1 MSPVNQAASFSVIL
15 PLLSFSRKNFDVFIS
30 EARLAQLQEGFCDR
44 DLSKIF
50 PFEHRTWLS
59 NGTKLF

>member
-44 DLSKIF
+44 DLSNRHENF
-50 PFEHRTWLS
+50 PI
-59 NGTKLF
+59 